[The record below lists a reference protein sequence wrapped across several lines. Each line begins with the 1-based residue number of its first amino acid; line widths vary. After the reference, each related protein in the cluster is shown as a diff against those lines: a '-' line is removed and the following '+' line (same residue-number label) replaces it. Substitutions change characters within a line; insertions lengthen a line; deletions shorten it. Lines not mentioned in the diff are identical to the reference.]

1 MKYIILNTIAILG
14 GLVLAGVVNMGL
26 ISLGAELI
34 PPPAGADVSS
44 MDELKKAMPLFMP
57 QHFVFPFLAHSLGT
71 LAGAVFAAK
80 VAATHK
86 LIIAFFIGVVFLA
99 GGIVMVFSL
108 PSPIWFNSLDL
119 IGAYLPM
126 AYLGYKFVKGN
137 DSPLKKNA

>member
-1 MKYIILNTIAILG
+1 MKSIILNSIAILG
-14 GLVLAGVVNMGL
+14 GLVLGGAVNMGL

-34 PPPAGADVSS
+34 PPPVGADVSS
-44 MDELKKAMPLFMP
+44 MEGLEKAMHLFMP

-71 LAGAVFAAK
+71 LAGAFFAAK

-86 LIIAFFIGVVFLA
+86 LIIAFVIGVAFLA

-126 AYLGYKFVKGN
+126 AYIGYKFIKSN
-137 DSPLKKNA
+137 DSP